1 MNDEPTSLDPGKVLT
16 LNNAHAQETSLLDAG
31 SLSALLDVAFYARGL
46 DGGATAF
53 LIALSQDATYD
64 NPNFAWFKNVY
75 ESFVYIDRI
84 IVAATARGQGIARLL
99 YRDLFSAARVSGRQ
113 WVVCEVNVEPPNPE
127 SQAFHAAMGFQE
139 VGVASIRG
147 GTKTVRYFSLNLT

>member
-1 MNDEPTSLDPGKVLT
+1 MNHELTSLDPGKVLT
-16 LNNAHAQETSLLDAG
+16 LNNAHARETSLLDPE

-75 ESFVYIDRI
+75 DSFVYIDRI
-84 IVAATARGQGIARLL
+84 IVAAAARGQGMARLL
-99 YRDLFSAARVSGRQ
+99 YKDLFYAAEISGRQ
-113 WVVCEVNVEPPNPE
+113 WAVCEVNVEPPNPE
-127 SQAFHAAMGFQE
+127 SQAFHIAMGFQE
-139 VGVASIRG
+139 VGVATIREG
-147 GTKTVRYFSLNLT
+147 KKTVRYFALELA

>member
-1 MNDEPTSLDPGKVLT
+1 MNHELTSLDPGKVLT
-16 LNNAHAQETSLLDAG
+16 LNNAHARETSLLDPE

-84 IVAATARGQGIARLL
+84 IIAATARGQGIARLL
-99 YRDLFSAARVSGRQ
+99 DRDLFSAARVSGRQ
-113 WVVCEVNVEPPNPE
+113 WVVCEVNVEPPILNRRRFML
-127 SQAFHAAMGFQE
+127 QWAFKKSALPPFTEA
-139 VGVASIRG
+139 R
-147 GTKTVRYFSLNLT
+147 R